1 MRPSGSG
8 GHLAARHRV
17 ALAARA
23 ALPARPRG
31 LGTVR
36 DGRAR
41 RIIKAGQV
49 FSRIHVDDI
58 AAILR
63 ASMEQPQAG
72 KAYNLCD
79 DEAAPPQDVI
89 AYACSLL
96 EVDAPPE
103 IPFENAE
110 LSDMARSFYQDNK
123 RVSNARI
130 KDDLGVHLAWPTYR
144 EGLRGLLK

>member
-1 MRPSGSG
+1 MAYQCTFS
-8 GHLAARHRV
+8 
-17 ALAARA
+17 
-23 ALPARPRG
+23 ALPASMARTQRPQHGPGRPR
-31 LGTVR
+31 T
-36 DGRAR
+36 A
-41 RIIKAGQV
+41 IIKPGQV

-58 AAILR
+58 TTVLR
-63 ASMEQPQAG
+63 ASIGQPQAG

-89 AYACSLL
+89 AYAYSLL

-123 RVSNARI
+123 RVSNAGSKTTSAFTSHGQPIGR
-130 KDDLGVHLAWPTYR
+130 DCRVF
-144 EGLRGLLK
+144 